1 MESNMHACFEIA
13 GFYPHTFFAIP
24 IYHSEHFVI
33 VFDKKQTYSWQFY
46 DFLFCIVAKRLKMEN
61 IFDFD
66 PNGNS

>member
-33 VFDKKQTYSWQFY
+33 VFDNKYTNSWQFY
-46 DFLFCIVAKRLKMEN
+46 GFLLYVVDEMLAIEN
-61 IFDFD
+61 ILDLILDF
-66 PNGNS
+66 